1 MTMEGVQGNPWSVLG
16 VPFGAPY
23 EVSRKAYARMAK
35 ECHPDRHPGD
45 DEKKARFVAL
55 KQAWERVSREPK
67 AVTPTSPFASAF
79 EDLVRDSED
88 FEAAMRPGLPE
99 RGPDREVSVH
109 LEFADALSD
118 CRRTIAGRA
127 SDGRVRT
134 TTVDI
139 PGGVADGEVVV
150 FRGLGEPGKAGGGRG
165 DLRVKIAVGT
175 RDGFELDGMD
185 VRHAVRLPV
194 WDAALGCEIVVP
206 LPRGGTRRLKFPPG
220 SPTSVERRFPGE
232 GARNGEIRG
241 DYVVVVSVEVPD
253 AISDPKLSKLFSAM
267 RPGRLVAA
275 A

>member
-1 MTMEGVQGNPWSVLG
+1 MTMEGVPGNPWSVLG

-23 EVSRKAYARMAK
+23 DVCRAAYARLAK
-35 ECHPDRHPGD
+35 TCHPDRHPGD
-45 DEKKARFVAL
+45 DEKKAQFYVL
-55 KQAWERVSREPK
+55 KKAWDRVSREPK
-67 AVTPTSPFASAF
+67 PVSAASPFASAF

-88 FEAAMRPGLPE
+88 FEAAMRPGRPE
-99 RGPDREVSVH
+99 RGADREASIH

-127 SDGRVRT
+127 ADGRVRT

-139 PGGVADGEVVV
+139 PGGVADGELVV

-165 DLRVKIAVGT
+165 DLRVRVAVGG
-175 RDGFELDGMD
+175 RDGFELHGMD

-194 WDAALGCEIVVP
+194 WDAALGCEIAVP
-206 LPRGGTRRLKFPPG
+206 LPRGGTRRLTLPPG
-220 SPTSVERRFPGE
+220 SPASVECRIDGE
-232 GARNGEIRG
+232 GAVNGDVRG

-253 AISDPKLSKLFSAM
+253 AISDPKLSKLFAAM

-275 A
+275 